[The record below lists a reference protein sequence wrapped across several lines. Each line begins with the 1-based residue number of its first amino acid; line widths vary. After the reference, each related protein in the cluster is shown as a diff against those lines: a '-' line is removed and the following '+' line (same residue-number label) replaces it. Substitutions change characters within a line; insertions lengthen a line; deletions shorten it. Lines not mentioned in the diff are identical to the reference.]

1 MEKEI
6 IMTSIK
12 KRIEYASSAIRENRI
27 EHAKLKKELKQLLQ
41 EFETPEG
48 YDY

>member
-1 MEKEI
+1 MNKAELLKNKI
-6 IMTSIK
+6 N
-12 KRIEYASSAIRENRI
+12 YASSMIREKRI

>member
-1 MEKEI
+1 MNEKEN
-6 IMTSIK
+6 MD
-12 KRIEYASSAIRENRI
+12 KRISFASSMIRENRI
-27 EHAKLKKELKQLLQ
+27 EHAKLRKELKQLLQ